1 MAISMSDYVHL
12 RGNLSVLKGIF
23 PIIVL
28 ASLIGG
34 CSNQTPLDSKS
45 ESVPYSSSG
54 KGKAA
59 YNRPYRVK
67 GKIYY
72 PLANAEG
79 YRERGF
85 ASWYG
90 AESGRRTAMGSRFRP
105 SGLTA
110 AHKTLPL
117 PCKVKVT
124 NLRNDRSVVVL
135 VNDRGPFVRNRI
147 IDLSKGAA
155 KAIGMRG
162 LAEVEVEYLEESA
175 FNDY

>member
-1 MAISMSDYVHL
+1 MFNLPGKISAPKSIVAIV
-12 RGNLSVLKGIF
+12 
-23 PIIVL
+23 VL

-45 ESVPYSSSG
+45 ESVPYSSRG

-67 GKIYY
+67 GKTYY
-72 PLANAEG
+72 PLARAEG
-79 YRERGF
+79 YRERGL

-105 SGLTA
+105 NGLTA

-124 NLRNDRSVVVL
+124 NLRNDRAIVVL
-135 VNDRGPFVRNRI
+135 VNDRGPFVKNRL

-162 LAEVEVEYLEESA
+162 VAEVEVEYLEENA
-175 FNDY
+175 MNDE